1 MYNSVFNSQGC
12 PDSNLIENEMYNLK
26 AKLDSIAMYDGNG
39 NPFWSARDLQSL
51 LGYVKW
57 QKFEPVV
64 QTAIQNC
71 IESGFNP
78 NYQFVYISPE
88 DAEKFDFGGAA
99 KIKIGHGYK
108 YVSDYHLTRYACK
121 LITQNGDPRK
131 KEIACAKTYFALATD
146 KLEDMQD
153 MSKFIHRETYREG
166 LKESEKGLSSALY
179 NSGISGS
186 GMAQVRSS
194 GDSVYFGGNN
204 TAQMKDILGVPKNR
218 SINDFLG
225 NVPSLFK
232 AAAAAASEYNIGN
245 ANEINIDIATD
256 IHNRSNKVERDAM
269 IELVGI
275 APEDFPAEEDY
286 NKIKRKANKLNDK
299 IEKGAD
305 YYIDPSLEDSN
316 NSPITEN
323 EFNYFVSRGYVFIK
337 TSDLIFYRMYGCLP
351 QDA

>member
-51 LGYVKW
+51 LGYVEW
-57 QKFEPVV
+57 RKFEGIIKVS
-64 QTAIQNC
+64 IQNC

-88 DAEKFDFGGAA
+88 DAEKFDFGG
-99 KIKIGHGYK
+99 
-108 YVSDYHLTRYACK
+108 
-121 LITQNGDPRK
+121 
-131 KEIACAKTYFALATD
+131 
-146 KLEDMQD
+146 
-153 MSKFIHRETYREG
+153 
-166 LKESEKGLSSALY
+166 
-179 NSGISGS
+179 
-186 GMAQVRSS
+186 
-194 GDSVYFGGNN
+194 NN
-204 TAQMKDILGVPKNR
+204 TAHMKDILGVPKNR

-232 AAAAAASEYNIGN
+232 AAASEYNIGN
-245 ANEINIDIATD
+245 VNEINIDIATD

-275 APEDFPAEEDY
+275 SPEDFPAEEDY
-286 NKIKRKANKLNDK
+286 NKIKRKANKLNDR